1 MSYSVKNVRNL
12 YYAGA
17 KVDTPAGMW
26 DTLPTPTTKGVT
38 KDEGTYCVYKDL
50 EGCKYFE
57 CVENKHIVRTP
68 KIERVTYVKVTPGS
82 AMNSKEFSYEITVD
96 DSKLVV
102 GKTYTLNIIIPNFNG
117 IDVGLE
123 QSVRGTATAKPA
135 TEEVTTGGVTTP
147 GKTTAQQLA
156 EDIVNDIKDRVKAG
170 TNDVNYDTPFLWAQY
185 IDIDALEAGN
195 GVIIVKTK
203 IPEEESW
210 KPGED
215 YMPEL
220 QERILKF
227 EFAPVY
233 DEDTGVYEYYWA
245 SLKDEYTKVADVIGS
260 YKKKLD
266 AMWWFYNIDRGEIVK
281 DREWMDPRPMMKPM
295 DFAKSNDEFSVLDVH
310 YRVDGD
316 GSIMGDV
323 DITIIC
329 KEASANS
336 TENAAKIVAAL
347 KEGRLDNATNPE
359 DHTFGI

>member
-12 YYAGA
+12 YYAETKA
-17 KVDTPAGMW
+17 EDSAGLW
-26 DTLPTPTTKGVT
+26 TTKPTKATKGVT
-38 KDEGTYCVYKDL
+38 KADGTWYAYKDL

-82 AMNSKEFSYEITVD
+82 AMNSKIFTYTITID
-96 DSKLVV
+96 GDKLVV

-123 QSVRGTATAKPA
+123 QSVRGTATYKSTAAK
-135 TEEVTTGGVTTP
+135 
-147 GKTTAQQLA
+147 LA

-170 TNDVNYDTPFLWAQY
+170 TGDINYGTSFLWAQY
-185 IDIDALEAGN
+185 IDIDALGAN
-195 GVIIVKTK
+195 SNVITVKTK

-220 QERILKF
+220 QERQLKF

-233 DEDTGVYEYYWA
+233 DETTGVYEYEWA
-245 SLKDEYTKVADVIGS
+245 TLSGTVSSSPVND

-281 DREWMDPRPMMKPM
+281 DRGWMDPRPMMEPM
-295 DFAKSNDEFSVLDVH
+295 DFAKRNEEFSVLDVH

-329 KEASANS
+329 KEDNANS

-347 KEGRLDNATNPE
+347 KEGRKPNATNPE